1 MSTPVT
7 IRKVENKQ
15 DFKAFFEFPWT
26 IHKDNPNWVPPL
38 KSIRRETL
46 DKKKNPAWEYLEG
59 DYYAAWRGDQ
69 IVGTIAA
76 FVNYRHNEYHGEH
89 VSWFGFFESINDPD
103 VATALLNTAIEWGK
117 SRAYDAIRGPQSFTT
132 HEECGLL
139 IDGFERPVMLMSY
152 NPPYYHNL
160 IENHTD
166 FKKVMDT
173 HSLIIKWD
181 PENEIMKRKI
191 EFMYKVLD
199 RVKKRSGAVLRP
211 INRKKLKS
219 EFELFK
225 RLYNE
230 AWEKNWGFTPMTEKE
245 LDALVK
251 SLGVFFDP
259 DLAAFVEVD
268 GDPVGFV
275 LAIPDFNIV
284 LQKAFPRPGVPEI
297 FTLLK
302 AVWHWKI
309 RPKINVMRIP
319 LLGIKEEYRKT
330 GLDVMLCSHLFK
342 IMTAENAR
350 YQYIDGGWI
359 LEINNDLIGSVTGV
373 GMDIYRTY
381 RFYELPL
388 N

>member
-1 MSTPVT
+1 
-7 IRKVENKQ
+7 
-15 DFKAFFEFPWT
+15 
-26 IHKDNPNWVPPL
+26 
-38 KSIRRETL
+38 
-46 DKKKNPAWEYLEG
+46 
-59 DYYAAWRGDQ
+59 
-69 IVGTIAA
+69 
-76 FVNYRHNEYHGEH
+76 
-89 VSWFGFFESINDPD
+89 
-103 VATALLNTAIEWGK
+103 
-117 SRAYDAIRGPQSFTT
+117 
-132 HEECGLL
+132 
-139 IDGFERPVMLMSY
+139 
-152 NPPYYHNL
+152 
-160 IENHTD
+160 
-166 FKKVMDT
+166 
-173 HSLIIKWD
+173 
-181 PENEIMKRKI
+181 MKRKI

-319 LLGIKEEYRKT
+319 LLGIKEEYRKM
-330 GLDVMLCSHLFK
+330 GLDVMLYSHLFK

-388 N
+388 K